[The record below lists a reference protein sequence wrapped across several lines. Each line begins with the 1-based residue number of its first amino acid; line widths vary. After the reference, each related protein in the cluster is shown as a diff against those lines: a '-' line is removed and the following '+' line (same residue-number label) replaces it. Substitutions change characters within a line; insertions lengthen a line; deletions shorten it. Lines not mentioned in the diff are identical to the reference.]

1 MSHDYFEMININF
14 WGRGEKSE
22 IHKTCT
28 YTVVLHMS
36 FLFSADQFSSF
47 LAITTIAIILQ

>member
-14 WGRGEKSE
+14 LEIREKSE
-22 IHKTCT
+22 IHETCP

-36 FLFSADQFSSF
+36 FLFSADQFSSS
-47 LAITTIAIILQ
+47 LAITIAIKSQ